1 LCRPVGAGEA
11 ATSAWDQIARRR
23 IERPGQPPS
32 DRLLDCRLVALRSN
46 VVDKGLPGGDDAG
59 AAVLLTCRGTR
70 LVCEARELL
79 DKGLVADPG
88 SAGGWRPTWSG
99 WSLESGRRSASRRG
113 QSPGNP
119 LPRASRTQE
128 RSLDLV
134 AGATRFA
141 EAGAEPPD
149 RPGRCPGERAER
161 RRELDNP
168 PSAVRG
174 LIERHEQLRALEDED
189 PVRTPRTS
197 TRGHAERHGA
207 PRGQGDRRGQPA
219 QRMAIEHS
227 WGGVE

>member
-88 SAGGWRPTWSG
+88 SAGGWRPTWSA
-99 WSLESGRRSASRRG
+99 WSIESGCRSASRRR
-113 QSPGNP
+113 QSPGNC
-119 LPRASRTQE
+119 
-128 RSLDLV
+128 
-134 AGATRFA
+134 
-141 EAGAEPPD
+141 
-149 RPGRCPGERAER
+149 CPGEQNPGAMAGPRRQAQDLLKPVQNHRIDLADVLARRAELGRGWTIR
-161 RRELDNP
+161 RARC
-168 PSAVRG
+168 AG
-174 LIERHEQLRALEDED
+174 
-189 PVRTPRTS
+189 
-197 TRGHAERHGA
+197 
-207 PRGQGDRRGQPA
+207 
-219 QRMAIEHS
+219 
-227 WGGVE
+227 